1 MKSPPKKLKKPPKRN
16 RATVDLL
23 ESLAEMQGYVDRG
36 MTIDD
41 MKRDIQQ
48 RHPERVRV
56 VFHAPAP
63 GKYPPAAV
71 KKLRGAMGMSQAT
84 FASV

>member
-16 RATVDLL
+16 QATADLL
-23 ESLAEMQGYVDRG
+23 EGLAEMQSYVDRG

-41 MKRDIQQ
+41 MKRDIQR

-56 VFHAPAP
+56 IFRAP
-63 GKYPPAAV
+63 PP
-71 KKLRGAMGMSQAT
+71 
-84 FASV
+84 